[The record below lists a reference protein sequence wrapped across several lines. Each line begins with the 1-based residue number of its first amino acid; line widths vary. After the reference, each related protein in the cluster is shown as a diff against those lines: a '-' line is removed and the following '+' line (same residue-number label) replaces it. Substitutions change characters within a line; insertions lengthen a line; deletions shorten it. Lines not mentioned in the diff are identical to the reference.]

1 VTAFDIAVVVLLA
14 ICAVLGFWRGFV
26 SEVLAIAAW
35 VVAIVLARLFTVPL
49 AQQMIFIDGEL
60 LRQAVAF
67 LAILIGTLMAGG
79 LVRWILRELLKA
91 AGLGA
96 ADRLLGAGFGVVKG
110 LVIALVV
117 VLVGGLTGVSQA
129 TWWRQAVLTPPL
141 ESAVLAA
148 RPLMPEAVAKR
159 VRFD

>member
-1 VTAFDIAVVVLLA
+1 MTAFDIVVIGLLA
-14 ICAVLGFWRGFV
+14 ICAGLGFWRGFV

-49 AQQMIFIDGEL
+49 AEQMIFIEGEL
-60 LRQAVAF
+60 VRQAAAF

-79 LVRWILRELLKA
+79 ILRWILRELLKA

-96 ADRLLGAGFGVVKG
+96 ADRILGAGFGVVKG

-117 VLVGGLTGVSQA
+117 VLLGGLTGVSQA
-129 TWWRQAVLTPPL
+129 GWWRQAVLTPPL
-141 ESAVLAA
+141 ETAVLAA
-148 RPLMPEAVAKR
+148 RPLMPEAVANR